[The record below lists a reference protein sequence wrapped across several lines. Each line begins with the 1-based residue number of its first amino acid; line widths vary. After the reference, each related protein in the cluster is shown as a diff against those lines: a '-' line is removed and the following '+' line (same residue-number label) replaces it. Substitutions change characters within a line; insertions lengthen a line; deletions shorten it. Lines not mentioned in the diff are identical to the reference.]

1 MIGGLGYSSHGA
13 SAYLQQEQCS
23 DSKFKSPKGIP
34 AHTAPCV
41 GTLWDSAGPQAAP
54 TPPHPTHTPRL
65 VFTHPTAKPNIHLSA
80 TWGPHPR
87 TQRHQQKG
95 FFHPFLHQRSLSP
108 PPRCG
113 WEEGRALFS
122 SAMLGLPPS
131 VCFLP
136 PTGAKCQS
144 QHLQGITKILR
155 LSPPLSFTQIK
166 HPTHEERRCSPQP
179 SRTTQSKFRHPPR
192 VYFTITAQTLRKD
205 NNSFPAS
212 FACVSKERSSPELRQ
227 L

>member
-1 MIGGLGYSSHGA
+1 MIGGLGYSSHRA
-13 SAYLQQEQCS
+13 STYLQQEQCS

-54 TPPHPTHTPRL
+54 TPPHPHPQVGFYPSHSQTQHPPLRHMGTPSP
-65 VFTHPTAKPNIHLSA
+65 HPTTPTKRFFSPVSPSA
-80 TWGPHPR
+80 FT
-87 TQRHQQKG
+87 
-95 FFHPFLHQRSLSP
+95 FA